1 MKKDR
6 IPLTDKK
13 YYILFGFLTSIF
25 LMWGLALTLMDVL
38 NKHFQEVLHISKSRS
53 ALIQLATFGAYTLV
67 ALPAGIY
74 MKRFGYRKAILW
86 GLFLYAAGAFLFIP
100 AAGAQSFEFFL
111 IALFVLACG
120 MAALETVA
128 HPYVAALGDQRT
140 SDQRINFAQS
150 FNGLGGVIGPAIGSF
165 FLLKAEHQPINDLFT
180 VKALYVVIGSV
191 MAIMGLVFAFSPISK
206 MALPLPAVNHINA
219 FENIREAERQSAS
232 KPSKKLIHEKHFV
245 FAVVAQFFNVAA
257 QAGTWAYFI
266 NYGHEVMHFTAE
278 KAGYFFSFSIF
289 LLVIGRFSGT
299 FLMRYIKPYKL
310 LGIFAFCNVLM
321 CLVVAQGA
329 GWPSFIA
336 LLFINFF
343 FSIMYPTIFSLGLK
357 DLGDR
362 TQQASS
368 YIVMGFLGGAIFP
381 PLMGLMANNH
391 IAASYY
397 LPIICYVVI
406 FIFGIKYP
414 TLNKNYHKFL

>member
-1 MKKDR
+1 MKKAR
-6 IPLTDKK
+6 IALTHKR
-13 YYILFGFLTSIF
+13 YYILFAFLTSVF

-38 NKHFQEVLHISKSRS
+38 NKHFQTELHISKSS
-53 ALIQLATFGAYTLV
+53 SSFIQLATFSAYTLV
-67 ALPAGIY
+67 ALPAGMY
-74 MKRFGYRKAILW
+74 MKRFGYKKAILW
-86 GLFLYAAGAFLFIP
+86 GLFLYAAGAFLFVP
-100 AAGAQSFEFFL
+100 AANAASFTYFL
-111 IALFVLACG
+111 MAIFVLACG
-120 MAALETVA
+120 MATLETVA

-150 FNGLGGVIGPAIGSF
+150 FNGLGGVIGPAIGSY
-165 FLLKAEHQPINDLFT
+165 FLLKSEQQHLSNLFT
-180 VKALYVVIGSV
+180 VKTLYVIIGSV
-191 MAIMGLVFAFSPISK
+191 MALMGLLFAFSPMSK
-206 MALPLPAVNHINA
+206 VTLPTLIHHQDNSAEGTENKALVRPV
-219 FENIREAERQSAS
+219 
-232 KPSKKLIHEKHFV
+232 KKLIHEKHFV

-278 KAGYFFSFSIF
+278 KAGYFFSFSIL
-289 LLVIGRFSGT
+289 LLVVGRFSGT
-299 FLMRYIKPYKL
+299 FLMRYIPPYKL
-310 LGIFAFCNVLM
+310 LGIFAFCNIVM
-321 CLVVAQGA
+321 CLIIAQAA
-329 GWPSFIA
+329 GWVSFTA

-357 DLGDR
+357 DLGGR

-381 PLMGLMANNH
+381 PMMGLIANGH
-391 IAASYY
+391 IASSYY

-414 TLNKNYHKFL
+414 VLNKKYHNSHFKV